1 MYLLATR
8 GRMPGIQPSTR
19 LHLCQ
24 ALRPIVWH
32 EVTLKHFYLPPVDHL
47 PSLDFT
53 TMQNTND
60 ESVGQASRYLG
71 SSPSSSPTPEDA
83 VGSLIFLF
91 SFATIGRH
99 PTTLSKFSCSGSDHH
114 LISQQQQ
121 KYRKLGESV
130 AELFVDDETIVEGRY
145 SSNINM
151 FLKFLVIVQ
160 ASKSKNIVL
169 KQTVAK
175 LFVEGSNINML
186 LKFLVIVR
194 ASKKRNMI

>member
-1 MYLLATR
+1 M
-8 GRMPGIQPSTR
+8 
-19 LHLCQ
+19 
-24 ALRPIVWH
+24 
-32 EVTLKHFYLPPVDHL
+32 
-47 PSLDFT
+47 
-53 TMQNTND
+53 
-60 ESVGQASRYLG
+60 
-71 SSPSSSPTPEDA
+71 
-83 VGSLIFLF
+83 
-91 SFATIGRH
+91 
-99 PTTLSKFSCSGSDHH
+99 
-114 LISQQQQ
+114 
-121 KYRKLGESV
+121 GESV